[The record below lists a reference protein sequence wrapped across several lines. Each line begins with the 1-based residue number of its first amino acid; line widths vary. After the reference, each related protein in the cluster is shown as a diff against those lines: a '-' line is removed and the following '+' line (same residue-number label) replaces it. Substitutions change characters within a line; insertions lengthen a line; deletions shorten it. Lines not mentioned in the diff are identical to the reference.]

1 LTDDSNSISVDSNSC
16 ESGNLVELRKRFRAP
31 VKTALI
37 LILLTVPWITGHLV
51 LKKDV
56 SAAPHNDDWLYA
68 RSVQVLSDDGRY
80 QHVTQHGQL
89 AASVVSHVGWG
100 WLFTTNEFSYAGLH
114 RSQAVAGWLIC
125 CFLFLLVRKL
135 GSDTGPALVAVAALL
150 VNPLFW
156 GHTFTFMTDITAL
169 MYMSAALLCFVS
181 SHNLQ
186 RISYL
191 VAGSVLAALALWSRQ
206 THVLVILVPLVVLGF
221 RRNDFSLVQ
230 IGLRAVAIT
239 CIPLIAWAVF
249 EFGLLVPGD
258 QQRVSIISL
267 MEWDAARAKQIV
279 IYLYGL
285 VLLLGMLLLPLAVLS
300 IAKIRNRN
308 ESGMRVN
315 WRVASAALIGPLVI
329 LLWTGGR
336 GVITQSVGYFM
347 MNAHFGPVL
356 FADLPH
362 ADGSWSYLGDVKWPP
377 LVWQVITVLSI
388 LSVACVAACVT
399 VKLRSGQ
406 RFDVPSDVQHW
417 RFGLIVLIGVET
429 VFMITMVSNI
439 VDRYWLV
446 LFVPVLLWV
455 VTGDVMRK
463 NVHLRRPAA
472 TMLWLVLL
480 LLGFISVA
488 FTHDWLVFNGQ
499 RVAQMTQWLRSPGVE
514 ARDIDLGADI
524 NGWLRTAEDYNSL
537 QRPGDDTRSW
547 RGHATKALA
556 HRGRAGWD
564 IVAVRQWRSLA
575 TGKLQNL
582 YVLEKRV
589 TD

>member
-1 LTDDSNSISVDSNSC
+1 MTDDSNPISVDSNNC
-16 ESGNLVELRKRFRAP
+16 QSGNRVELRKTFQVR

-37 LILLTVPWITGHLV
+37 LVLLTVPWIAGHLV
-51 LKKDV
+51 LKKNV

-100 WLFTTNEFSYAGLH
+100 WLFTANEFSYAGLH

-125 CFLFLLVRKL
+125 CFLFLLVQKL
-135 GSDTGPALVAVAALL
+135 GCDTGPALVAVAALL

-181 SHNLQ
+181 SHDLQ

-221 RRNDFSLVQ
+221 RRNDFSLLQ
-230 IGLRAVAIT
+230 IGLRVMAIT

-258 QQRVSIISL
+258 QQRVSIISVKK
-267 MEWDAARAKQIV
+267 WDAARAKQTIV
-279 IYLYGL
+279 YLYGL

-300 IAKIRNRN
+300 ISKIRNRN
-308 ESGMRVN
+308 ESGLRGN
-315 WRVASAALIGPLVI
+315 WRFAGVALIGLLAI
-329 LLWTGGR
+329 LFWTGGR
-336 GVITQSVGYFM
+336 GVITQSVGYFLQ
-347 MNAHFGPVL
+347 NAHFGPVL

-362 ADGSWSYLGDVKWPP
+362 PDGSWSYLGDVKWTP
-377 LVWQVITVLSI
+377 LAWQVITVLSI

-399 VKLRSGQ
+399 VKSRSGQ
-406 RFDVPSDVQHW
+406 RIEVPSDVQHW
-417 RFGLIVLIGVET
+417 RFGLIVLMVGET
-429 VFMITMVSNI
+429 VFMITMVTNI

-455 VTGDVMRK
+455 VTSDMMRK
-463 NVHLRRPAA
+463 SVHLRRPAA
-472 TMLWLVLL
+472 TMLWLVLF
-480 LLGFISVA
+480 LLGYISVA
-488 FTHDWLVFNGQ
+488 FTHDWLVFNDQ
-499 RVAQMTQWLRSPGVE
+499 RAAQMTQWLRSPGVE

-537 QRPGDDTRSW
+537 QRSGDDTRSW

-556 HRGRAGWD
+556 HQGRAGWD
-564 IVAVRQWRSLA
+564 IVAVRQWRSWS

-589 TD
+589 AD

>member
-1 LTDDSNSISVDSNSC
+1 MTDDSNPISVDSNNC
-16 ESGNLVELRKRFRAP
+16 ESSNLVELRERFQGRF
-31 VKTALI
+31 KTALL
-37 LILLTVPWITGHLV
+37 LILLAVPWIAAHLV
-51 LKKDV
+51 LKNDV

-68 RSVQVLSDDGRY
+68 RSVQVLADDGRY

-100 WLFTTNEFSYAGLH
+100 WLFTANEFSYAGLH
-114 RSQAVAGWLIC
+114 RSQGVAGWLVC
-125 CFLFLLVRKL
+125 CFLFLLARKL

-169 MYMSAALLCFVS
+169 MYMSAALLCFVAS
-181 SHNLQ
+181 QNLQ

-221 RRNDFSLVQ
+221 RRNDFSMLQ
-230 IGLRAVAIT
+230 IGLRVGAIT
-239 CIPLIAWAVF
+239 CIPVIAWAVF

-258 QQRVSIISL
+258 QQRASIISVKD
-267 MEWDAARAKQIV
+267 WDAARAKQTG

-300 IAKIRNRN
+300 VAKIRKRK
-308 ESGMRVN
+308 ETGMRVN
-315 WRVASAALIGPLVI
+315 WLLAGAALLGPLAI
-329 LLWTGGR
+329 LFWTGGR
-336 GVITQSVGYFM
+336 GVITQSVGYFLQ
-347 MNAHFGPVL
+347 NAHFGPVL

-362 ADGSWSYLGDVKWPP
+362 ADGSWSYLGDVKWTP

-388 LSVACVAACVT
+388 LSVACVVACAT
-399 VKLRSGQ
+399 VKSPSDQ
-406 RFDVPSDVQHW
+406 RFEVPRDMHHW
-417 RFGLIVLIGVET
+417 RFGLIVLMGVET
-429 VFMITMVSNI
+429 VFMITMVTNI

-455 VTGDVMRK
+455 VTSDV
-463 NVHLRRPAA
+463 LRTGVQLHRPAA

-499 RVAQMTQWLRSPGVE
+499 RAAQMTQWLSRPGVE
-514 ARDIDLGADI
+514 ARDIDLGADL

-537 QRPGDDTRSW
+537 QRPGDETRSW

-582 YVLEKRV
+582 YVLEKRI
-589 TD
+589 TN

>member
-1 LTDDSNSISVDSNSC
+1 MFQRRAKTTLM
-16 ESGNLVELRKRFRAP
+16 LV
-31 VKTALI
+31 LI
-37 LILLTVPWITGHLV
+37 AAPWIAAHLV

-68 RSVQVLSDDGRY
+68 RSVQVLSEDGRY

-100 WLFTTNEFSYAGLH
+100 WLFTANEFSYAGLH
-114 RSQAVAGWLIC
+114 RSQAVAGWLVC
-125 CFLFLLVRKL
+125 CFLFLLARKL

-181 SHNLQ
+181 SQNLQ

-206 THVLVILVPLVVLGF
+206 THVLVILVPLVVLVF
-221 RRNDFSLVQ
+221 RRNDFSLLQ
-230 IGLRAVAIT
+230 IGLRIGAIT
-239 CIPLIAWAVF
+239 CIPVIAWGVF

-258 QQRVSIISL
+258 QQRVSIISVKQ
-267 MEWDAARAKQIV
+267 WDTAHAKQAG

-285 VLLLGMLLLPLAVLS
+285 VLLMGMLLLPLAVLAL
-300 IAKIRNRN
+300 AKIRNRN
-308 ESGMRVN
+308 ETPMPVN
-315 WRVASAALIGPLVI
+315 WLLAGVVLLGPLAI
-329 LLWTGGR
+329 LFWTGGR
-336 GVITQSVGYFM
+336 GVITQSVGYFLQ
-347 MNAHFGPVL
+347 NAHFGPVL

-362 ADGSWSYLGDVKWPP
+362 ADGSWSYLGDVKWTP

-388 LSVACVAACVT
+388 LSGACVVACAT
-399 VKLRSGQ
+399 VKTHRGQ
-406 RFDVPSDVQHW
+406 RFEVPSNRHHW
-417 RFGLIVLIGVET
+417 RFGLIVLMGAEI
-429 VFMITMVSNI
+429 VFMVTMVTNI

-455 VTGDVMRK
+455 VTSDAMRK
-463 NVHLRRPAA
+463 SVHLRRPAA
-472 TMLWLVLL
+472 TMLWLALL

-488 FTHDWLVFNGQ
+488 FTHDWLVFNNQ
-499 RVAQMTQWLRSPGVE
+499 RWEQMTEWRNSPGVE
-514 ARDIDLGADI
+514 AHDIDLGADF
-524 NGWLRTAEDYNSL
+524 NGWLRTAEDYHSL
-537 QRPGDDTRSW
+537 QRPGDETRSW

-556 HRGRAGWD
+556 HRDRVGWD
-564 IVAVRQWRSLA
+564 IVAVRRWRSWA
-575 TGKLQNL
+575 TGKLQKL
-582 YVLEKRV
+582 YVLEKR
-589 TD
+589 TAN